1 MKNRNELLQ
10 KIKMFSNL
18 SGVYYRRLQRGMTIG
33 QLVSQLDNEE
43 FLFHCGK
50 DYGDL
55 SLLEYTGFIEK
66 EEDIEENWY
75 ALAKA
80 VHDFYNS
87 KETGNKIIDEY
98 ILKMSNR

>member
-10 KIKMFSNL
+10 RIKMFSNL
-18 SGVYYRRLQRGMTIG
+18 SGVYYRRLQRGMTIS

-43 FLFHCGK
+43 FLFRCSK
-50 DYGDL
+50 DYGDP
-55 SLLEYTGFIEK
+55 SLLEYTGFIET

-80 VHDFYNS
+80 AHDFYNA